1 MTISVIC
8 VLTNM
13 KQNCSILLLLA
24 MLAACNAP
32 VSKNGKQAAAGD
44 SVHNNKLIIY
54 QMLTRLFGNK
64 NTTNKYYGSAEEN
77 GVGKFGDINDKALDS
92 LKTLGITH
100 VWYTGV
106 IEHADMQD
114 YSSSG
119 IRVDDPDVVKGRAGS
134 PYAIKDYYDVDPDLA
149 NDVKNRMQ
157 EFESLVKRTHDHG
170 LKVIIDFVPNHV
182 ARTYHS
188 DAKPANVADFGANDD
203 VKKAFDTQND
213 FYYIP
218 GKSFVVPKG
227 VNAGGKDFKSPLKD
241 NKFKEVP
248 AKATGNDVFSE
259 APSINDW
266 YETIKLNYGIEYK
279 NGQTKHFDPQPSVWG
294 KMRDIL
300 VFWANKHVDGFRCDA
315 AEMVPVEFWE
325 WVIPQIKKVNPEVVF
340 IAEAYNPKEYQQYL
354 KQGKFDYLYDKV
366 GLYDAVK
373 RLIKNDSLANTN
385 DIVNLATADSAIS
398 NNLVRFL
405 ENHDEERIASKGFAQ
420 KGENGI
426 PGMIVSATLSGGPAM
441 IYFGQEVGEHG
452 DGKEGFS
459 GEDNRTTLF
468 DYWGVPAQ
476 QAWMNNG
483 AFDGRALSE
492 DQKKLRSFY
501 TTLLSYCKNSDVI
514 KYGKLSMLT
523 NEGLDKKS
531 IAYVRNMGD
540 KIVLVVVNFN
550 RDKTIKFNAQLPT
563 NLLDGKKGKTV
574 AVKEILSEKNIEIN
588 DVSKGI
594 PVQVSPMN
602 GVIFEVE

>member
-1 MTISVIC
+1 MLIV
-8 VLTNM
+8 VLA
-13 KQNCSILLLLA
+13 S
-24 MLAACNAP
+24 CNTSA
-32 VSKNGKQAAAGD
+32 SKNEKQGAAND
-44 SVHNNKLIIY
+44 SLHGNKLIIY

-64 NTTNKYYGSAEEN
+64 NTTNKYYGSAVEN

-100 VWYTGV
+100 IWYTGI
-106 IEHADMQD
+106 IEHATMQD
-114 YSSSG
+114 YSSAG
-119 IRVDDPDVVKGRAGS
+119 IQQDDPDVVKGKAGS

-149 NDVKNRMQ
+149 TDVKNRMQ
-157 EFESLVKRTHDHG
+157 DFESLVKRTHDHG

-203 VKKAFDTQND
+203 VKKAFSAQND

-227 VNAGGKDFKSPLKD
+227 VNAGGNDFKSPLKD
-241 NKFKEVP
+241 NRFAETP
-248 AKATGNDVFSE
+248 AKATGNNVFSE
-259 APSINDW
+259 APSIDDW
-266 YETIKLNYGIEYK
+266 YETIKLNYGIDYK
-279 NGQTKHFDPQPSVWG
+279 NGETKHLKPQPSVWL
-294 KMRDIL
+294 KMLDIL
-300 VFWANKHVDGFRCDA
+300 VFWANKNVDGFRCDV

-325 WVIPQIKKVNPEVVF
+325 WVIPQVKKVNPEIVF
-340 IAEAYNPKEYQQYL
+340 IAEAYNPKAYQQYL
-354 KQGKFDYLYDKV
+354 TQGKFDYLYDKV

-373 RLIKNDSLANTN
+373 RLIKNDSLANTD
-385 DIVNLATADSAIS
+385 DIVSLATADSAIS
-398 NNLVRFL
+398 NHLLRFL

-452 DGKEGFS
+452 DGKEGFG

-468 DYWGVPAQ
+468 DYWGVPAH

-483 AFDGRALSE
+483 AFDGNGLSE
-492 DQKKLRSFY
+492 DQKKLRAFY
-501 TTLLSYCKNSDVI
+501 ATLLNYSKNSDAV

-531 IAYVRNMGD
+531 IAYVRTTGD
-540 KIVLVVVNFN
+540 EIVLVVVNFN
-550 RDKTIKFNAQLPT
+550 RDKTINLNVQLPA
-563 NLLDGKKGKTV
+563 NLVEKKSGKKVTV
-574 AVKEILSEKNIEIN
+574 GEILTHQNVEIN
-588 DVSKGI
+588 DLSKGI

>member
-1 MTISVIC
+1 
-8 VLTNM
+8 
-13 KQNCSILLLLA
+13 

-32 VSKNGKQAAAGD
+32 VSKNEKQAASGD
-44 SVHNNKLIIY
+44 SLHNSKLIIY

-77 GVGKFGDINDKALDS
+77 GVGKFADINDKALDS
-92 LKTLGITH
+92 LKALGITH

-106 IEHADMQD
+106 IEHASMQD
-114 YSSSG
+114 YAASG
-119 IRVDDPDVVKGRAGS
+119 IQVDDPDVVKGKAGS

-149 NDVKNRMQ
+149 TDVKNRMQ
-157 EFESLVKRTHDHG
+157 EFEALVKRTHDHG

-188 DAKPANVADFGANDD
+188 DAKPASVADFGANDD
-203 VKKAFDTQND
+203 VKKTFSPQND
-213 FYYIP
+213 FYYIT
-218 GKSFVVPKG
+218 GKSFIVPKG
-227 VNAGGKDFKSPLKD
+227 VNAGGSDFKSPLKD
-241 NKFKEVP
+241 NKFAETP
-248 AKATGNDVFSE
+248 AKATGNNVFSE
-259 APSINDW
+259 APSIDDW
-266 YETIKLNYGIEYK
+266 YETMKLNYGVDYK
-279 NGQTKHFDPQPSVWG
+279 NGEAKHFDPQPPVWL

-300 VFWANKHVDGFRCDA
+300 VFWASKHVDGFRCDM

-325 WVIPQIKKVNPEVVF
+325 WVIPQVKKVNPQIVL
-340 IAEAYNPKEYQQYL
+340 IAEAYDPKVYQKYL
-354 KQGKFDYLYDKV
+354 TQGKFDYLYDKV

-398 NNLVRFL
+398 NNLLRFL
-405 ENHDEERIASKGFAQ
+405 ENHDEERVASKGFAQ

-441 IYFGQEVGEHG
+441 IYFGQEVGERG
-452 DGKEGFS
+452 DGKEGFG
-459 GEDNRTTLF
+459 GEDNRTTMF
-468 DYWGVPAQ
+468 DYWGVPAH

-483 AFDGRALSE
+483 AFDGRGLSD
-492 DQKKLRSFY
+492 DQKKLRAFY
-501 TTLLSYCKNSDVI
+501 AALLNYSKSSDAI

-531 IAYVRNMGD
+531 IAYVRSTGD
-540 KIVLVVVNFN
+540 KTVLVVVNFN
-550 RDKTIKFNAQLPT
+550 REKTINLNVQLPAV
-563 NLLDGKKGKTV
+563 LLDKLKRKSV
-574 AVKEILSEKNIEIN
+574 ALKEILTHQNVEIN
-588 DVSKGI
+588 DLSKGI

>member
-1 MTISVIC
+1 MV
-8 VLTNM
+8 M
-13 KQNCSILLLLA
+13 KVRFFLLLIIVLFVG
-24 MLAACNAP
+24 CNTNQQKAVNSAEEGRP
-32 VSKNGKQAAAGD
+32 D
-44 SVHNNKLIIY
+44 NKLIIY

-64 NTTNKYYGSAEEN
+64 NSTNKYYGSAEEN
-77 GVGKFGDINDKALDS
+77 GVGKFSDINDKALDS

-106 IEHADMQD
+106 IEHASMQD

-119 IRVDDPDVVKGRAGS
+119 IHVDDPDVVKGKAGS

-149 NDVKNRMQ
+149 TDVKNRMQ

-188 DAKPANVADFGANDD
+188 NAKPDTVADFGAYDD

-213 FYYIP
+213 FYYII
-218 GKSFVVPKG
+218 GKSFIVPKG
-227 VNAGGKDFKSPLKD
+227 VDAGGKDFKSPLKD
-241 NKFKEVP
+241 NKFKETP
-248 AKATGNDVFSE
+248 AKATGNNVFSA
-259 APSINDW
+259 APSIDDW
-266 YETIKLNYGIEYK
+266 YETIKLNYGVDYK
-279 NGQTKHFDPQPSVWG
+279 NGEAKHFAPEPSVWF

-300 VFWANKHVDGFRCDA
+300 LFWANKHVDGFRCDA

-325 WVIPQIKKVNPEVVF
+325 WVIPQIKKVNPQIIF
-340 IAEAYNPKEYQQYL
+340 IAEAYNPKEYQQYI

-366 GLYDAVK
+366 GLYDVVK

-398 NNLVRFL
+398 NNLLRFL

-420 KGENGI
+420 KGENAI

-452 DGKEGFS
+452 DGKEGF
-459 GEDNRTTLF
+459 GREDNRTTLF
-468 DYWGVPAQ
+468 DYWGVPAH

-483 AFDGRALSE
+483 AFDGKGLSD
-492 DQKKLRSFY
+492 DQRKLRAFY
-501 TTLLSYCKNSDVI
+501 VTLLNYCKSNDAI
-514 KYGKLSMLT
+514 KYGKLSILT
-523 NEGLDKKS
+523 NVGLDKKS
-531 IAYVRNMGD
+531 IAYVRSVDD
-540 KIVLVVVNFN
+540 KIVLVAANFN
-550 RDKTIKFNAQLPT
+550 SDKTINVNVQLPAG
-563 NLLDGKKGKTV
+563 LVEKLKGKSVTL
-574 AVKEILSEKNIEIN
+574 KEIFTQQNVEIN
-588 DVSKGI
+588 DLSKGT

>member
-1 MTISVIC
+1 
-8 VLTNM
+8 M
-13 KQNCSILLLLA
+13 KQTCSILLLLA

-32 VSKNGKQAAAGD
+32 VSKNEKQAASGD

-64 NTTNKYYGSAEEN
+64 NTTNKYYGSEEEN

-100 VWYTGV
+100 VWYTGI
-106 IEHADMQD
+106 IEHPSMQD
-114 YSSSG
+114 YSSAG
-119 IRVDDPDVVKGRAGS
+119 IAVDDPDVVKGRAGS

-149 NDVKNRMQ
+149 TDVKNRMQ
-157 EFESLVKRTHDHG
+157 EFEALVIRTHDHG

-188 DAKPANVADFGANDD
+188 NAKPSNVADFGANDD
-203 VKKAFDTQND
+203 VTKTFSAQND
-213 FYYIP
+213 FYYIT

-227 VNAGGKDFKSPLKD
+227 VNAGGSDFKSPLKD
-241 NKFKEVP
+241 NKFAETP
-248 AKATGNDVFSE
+248 AKATGNNVFSE
-259 APSINDW
+259 APSIDDW
-266 YETIKLNYGIEYK
+266 YETIKLNYGVDYK
-279 NGQTKHFDPQPSVWG
+279 NGETKHLSPQPSVWL

-300 VFWANKHVDGFRCDA
+300 VFWANKHVDGFRCDV

-325 WVIPQIKKVNPEVVF
+325 WVIPQVKKVNPQIVF
-340 IAEAYNPKEYQQYL
+340 IAEAYNPKVFQQYL
-354 KQGKFDYLYDKV
+354 TQGKFDYLYDKV

-385 DIVNLATADSAIS
+385 DIVNLSNADSAIS
-398 NNLVRFL
+398 SNLLRFL

-426 PGMIVSATLSGGPAM
+426 PGMIVSATLSGGPVM
-441 IYFGQEVGEHG
+441 IYFGQEMGEHG
-452 DGKEGFS
+452 DGKEGFG

-468 DYWGVPAQ
+468 DYWGVPAH

-483 AFDGRALSE
+483 AFDGKSLSKE
-492 DQKKLRSFY
+492 QKKLRAFY
-501 TTLLSYCKNSDVI
+501 ATLLNYAKNSDAI
-514 KYGKLSMLT
+514 KYGKLSMLPE
-523 NEGLDKKS
+523 EGFDKKS
-531 IAYVRNMGD
+531 VAYVRNIGD
-540 KIVLVVVNFN
+540 QIVLVVVNFN
-550 RDKTIKFNAQLPT
+550 RDKTI
-563 NLLDGKKGKTV
+563 NLYMQMPANLFDKKSDRRV
-574 AVKEILSEKNIEIN
+574 VLKEIFTRQSIEIN
-588 DVSKGI
+588 DLSKGI